1 MGSEV
6 APGDVALAEKKIRF
20 DLIAEDD
27 AASSPGGSTMASEKH
42 HTYDQLVSLS
52 SADST
57 RGDPG
62 ENKATVV
69 SAKYANEFDAKT
81 QRRCLAFYR
90 RLDRGLGLVLHY
102 VKGATSKHLTNLGV
116 SYGSRLE
123 VILYAQRHEVC
134 WASHEM
140 GAKRRFDMRKIPK
153 KFPLDELLLTDA
165 LADDP
170 TKTRFRV
177 TLGAEAADKRDTVE
191 LVFSA
196 ETEHAR
202 SVAIRG
208 FELLRKHHM
217 QIIPPDGDLAGIDAL
232 GGDVSP
238 GAGSLSYARGSES
251 RGGGSFAR
259 ASADFS
265 LAAGGAKGGSVAAL
279 IADSYDPKRAPVHRR
294 FRQEVRAAEAGY
306 KATVV
311 EVHYEAF
318 FFHTAQITLPDG
330 NVFHLP
336 HDNFIEGMWVT
347 GAVRGFDADR
357 NEYDVEYLEGPFEHD
372 PETGADV
379 VLSKFPKGTMFNRVH
394 RADMHIDMSMQQT
407 SGFPLFMVAITLA
420 QVGVFVAWSDYVR
433 RGSLGGPVS
442 LAVNMVGDWPKCGD
456 QRGQLWR
463 YVGYQFV
470 HADAS
475 HIIYNAIV
483 QLTLGIPVELVHGS
497 PRICGI
503 YLVSVVVGALA
514 VVFATPQYI
523 IVGASGGVYSLF
535 GVHLGNVLLNFEEY
549 RAGLCNR
556 WMRILALGLFVFGD
570 LVQYYE
576 AREAGGRAST
586 SYAAHLGGF
595 AAGFVFALIFL
606 HEMVDHPMEHCI
618 RRLAWVVAAA
628 SVAFL
633 VGWNVVNDP
642 PKGLPAFYTDRENL
656 PCCFQ
661 ALYCDGLDQADWR
674 DWKESF
680 VCTSSGNKH
689 VLWDGLGADAPD
701 DTFSCSMLEDVLDA

>member
-1 MGSEV
+1 
-6 APGDVALAEKKIRF
+6 
-20 DLIAEDD
+20 
-27 AASSPGGSTMASEKH
+27 
-42 HTYDQLVSLS
+42 
-52 SADST
+52 
-57 RGDPG
+57 
-62 ENKATVV
+62 
-69 SAKYANEFDAKT
+69 
-81 QRRCLAFYR
+81 
-90 RLDRGLGLVLHY
+90 
-102 VKGATSKHLTNLGV
+102 
-116 SYGSRLE
+116 
-123 VILYAQRHEVC
+123 
-134 WASHEM
+134 
-140 GAKRRFDMRKIPK
+140 
-153 KFPLDELLLTDA
+153 
-165 LADDP
+165 
-170 TKTRFRV
+170 
-177 TLGAEAADKRDTVE
+177 
-191 LVFSA
+191 
-196 ETEHAR
+196 
-202 SVAIRG
+202 
-208 FELLRKHHM
+208 
-217 QIIPPDGDLAGIDAL
+217 
-232 GGDVSP
+232 
-238 GAGSLSYARGSES
+238 
-251 RGGGSFAR
+251 
-259 ASADFS
+259 
-265 LAAGGAKGGSVAAL
+265 
-279 IADSYDPKRAPVHRR
+279 
-294 FRQEVRAAEAGY
+294 
-306 KATVV
+306 
-311 EVHYEAF
+311 
-318 FFHTAQITLPDG
+318 
-330 NVFHLP
+330 
-336 HDNFIEGMWVT
+336 
-347 GAVRGFDADR
+347 
-357 NEYDVEYLEGPFEHD
+357 
-372 PETGADV
+372 
-379 VLSKFPKGTMFNRVH
+379 
-394 RADMHIDMSMQQT
+394 MHIDMSMQQT

-433 RGSLGGPVS
+433 RGALGGPVS

-523 IVGASGGVYSLF
+523 IVGAGGVYSLF
-535 GVHLGNVLLNFEEY
+535 GVHLGN
-549 RAGLCNR
+549 
-556 WMRILALGLFVFGD
+556 
-570 LVQYYE
+570 YYE
-576 AREAGGRAST
+576 ARGRRPPTPTLGA
-586 SYAAHLGGF
+586 LGGF